1 MPSMNELSYRQT
13 DRHHESILEIKTSDP
28 LEPSNKD
35 EEALQQERNSEEP
48 VSTFPIPPRPHLT
61 DVLGTQF

>member
-1 MPSMNELSYRQT
+1 MSSMNELSYRQT

-28 LEPSNKD
+28 LERSNKD

-48 VSTFPIPPRPHLT
+48 VSTSRIPP
-61 DVLGTQF
+61 